1 MKVTLIGI
9 DLAKNVLQVCG
20 VNQAGKTLFNRTVK
34 RTQLLK
40 TLVQYPDAVIA
51 MEACSG
57 SNYWGRELMS
67 RGFEVKLIPPQH
79 VKPFVKG
86 NKNDRN
92 DAFAI
97 CEAAMRPNI
106 ICVKPRT
113 LEQVDIIIS
122 HRIRERRIRVRTALT
137 NQIRGLLSEYG
148 IVIPKG
154 RDPLNLAL
162 PELLEDADN
171 SLTTTARRYI
181 RELLDELY
189 AINASIKSLEK
200 EIRLQARNHEDTKR
214 LTAIRGVAEIIAT
227 AAVSFAGDGS
237 GYQNGRHF
245 SANLGLVPKE
255 FSSGGKQK
263 LGAITKRGN
272 SYLRRQLIQG
282 AWSVIRYA
290 NNNDDR
296 LSVWARKV
304 IERRGKQKA
313 AVAVA
318 NKLARIIWAMLY
330 YKTEYRPG

>member
-1 MKVTLIGI
+1 MKITLIGI

-20 VNQAGKTLFNRTVK
+20 VNQAGKAVFNRTIK

-57 SNYWGRELMS
+57 SNYWGRELIS
-67 RGFEVKLIPPQH
+67 QGFEVRLIPPQH

-97 CEAAMRPNI
+97 CEAAQRPNI
-106 ICVKPRT
+106 IFVKPRS
-113 LEQVDIIIS
+113 LEQVDVIIS

-162 PELLEDADN
+162 PELLEDASN
-171 SLTTTARRYI
+171 SLTTIARRYI

-200 EIRLQARNHEDTKR
+200 DIRIQATNHPDTKR

-237 GYQNGRHF
+237 SYQNGRHF

-263 LGAITKRGN
+263 LGGITKRGN

-290 NNNDDR
+290 TNNDDR
-296 LSVWARKV
+296 LSVWARNI

-330 YKTEYRPG
+330 YKTEYRPC

>member
-1 MKVTLIGI
+1 MKITLIGI

-20 VNQAGKTLFNRTVK
+20 VNQAGKAVFNRTIK

-57 SNYWGRELMS
+57 SNYWGRELIS
-67 RGFEVKLIPPQH
+67 QGFEVRLIPPQH

-97 CEAAMRPNI
+97 CEAAQRPNI
-106 ICVKPRT
+106 IFVKPRS
-113 LEQVDIIIS
+113 LEQVDVIIS

-162 PELLEDADN
+162 PELLEDASN
-171 SLTTTARRYI
+171 SLTTIARRYI

-200 EIRLQARNHEDTKR
+200 DIRIQAINHPDTKR

-237 GYQNGRHF
+237 SYQNGRHF

-263 LGAITKRGN
+263 LGGITKRGN

-290 NNNDDR
+290 TNNDDR
-296 LSVWARKV
+296 LSVWARNI

-330 YKTEYRPG
+330 YKTEYRPC

>member
-1 MKVTLIGI
+1 MKITLIGI

-20 VNQAGKTLFNRTVK
+20 VNQAGKAVFNRTIK

-40 TLVQYPDAVIA
+40 TLVQYPEAVIA

-57 SNYWGRELMS
+57 SNYWGRELIS
-67 RGFEVKLIPPQH
+67 QGFEVRLIPPQH

-97 CEAAMRPNI
+97 CEAAQRPNI
-106 ICVKPRT
+106 IFVKPRSV
-113 LEQVDIIIS
+113 EQVDVIIS

-162 PELLEDADN
+162 PELLEDASN
-171 SLTTTARRYI
+171 SLTTIARRYI

-200 EIRLQARNHEDTKR
+200 DIRIQARNHPDTKR

-237 GYQNGRHF
+237 SYQNGRHF

-263 LGAITKRGN
+263 LGGITKRGN

-290 NNNDDR
+290 TNNDDR
-296 LSVWARKV
+296 LSVWARNI

-330 YKTEYRPG
+330 YKTEYRAC

>member
-1 MKVTLIGI
+1 MKITLIGI

-20 VNQAGKTLFNRTVK
+20 VNQAGKAVFNRTIK

-57 SNYWGRELMS
+57 SNYWGRELIS
-67 RGFEVKLIPPQH
+67 QGFEVRLIPPQH

-97 CEAAMRPNI
+97 CEAAQRPNI
-106 ICVKPRT
+106 IFVKPRS
-113 LEQVDIIIS
+113 LEQVDVIIS

-162 PELLEDADN
+162 PELLEDASN
-171 SLTTTARRYI
+171 SLTTIARRYI

-200 EIRLQARNHEDTKR
+200 DIRIQARNHPDTKR

-237 GYQNGRHF
+237 SYQNGRHF

-263 LGAITKRGN
+263 LGGITKRGN

-290 NNNDDR
+290 TNNDDR
-296 LSVWARKV
+296 LSVWARNI

-330 YKTEYRPG
+330 YKTEYRPC